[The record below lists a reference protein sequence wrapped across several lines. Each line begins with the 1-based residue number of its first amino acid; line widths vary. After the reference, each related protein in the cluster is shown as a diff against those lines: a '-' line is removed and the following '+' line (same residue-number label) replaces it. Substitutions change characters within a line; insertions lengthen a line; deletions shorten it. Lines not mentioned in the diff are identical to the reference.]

1 MARSGA
7 KRHSITLERQDASGT
22 DEYGSPVIA
31 WVAQSPDVWASIEA
45 PSAKTMRN
53 AGEVVLGGAVTGV
66 DLLEVVIYPVED
78 LEPVK
83 WRFRWNGRVYEI
95 KTARLSNDMKDLTLL
110 AMVGTSDGL

>member
-22 DEYGSPVIA
+22 DDYGSPVTA
-31 WVAQSPDVWASIEA
+31 WVAVPPNVWASIEA

-53 AGEVVLGGAVTGV
+53 AGVVVLGGAVAGV
-66 DLLEVVIYPVED
+66 DLLEVVIYPVD
-78 LEPVK
+78 GLEPVK
-83 WRFRWNGRVYEI
+83 WRFRWNGRVYDI
-95 KTARLSNDMKDLTLL
+95 KTARLSNDMKDLILL

>member
-22 DEYGSPVIA
+22 DEYGSPITA

-53 AGEVVLGGAVTGV
+53 AGEKVLGGAVTGV
-66 DLLEVVIYPVED
+66 DLLEVTVYPVEG

-83 WRFRWNGRVYEI
+83 WRFRWNGRVYDI
-95 KTARLSNDMKDLTLL
+95 KTARLSNDMKDLILL

>member
-7 KRHSITLERQDASGT
+7 KRHSITLERQDAGAI
-22 DEYGSPVIA
+22 DEYGSSIAA
-31 WVAQSPDVWASIEA
+31 WVAQAPDVWASIEA

-53 AGEVVLGGAVTGV
+53 AGEVVLGGAVAGV
-66 DLLEVVIYPVED
+66 DLLEIVIYPVD
-78 LEPVK
+78 GLEPVK

-110 AMVGTSDGL
+110 AMVGVSDGL

>member
-22 DEYGSPVIA
+22 DEYGSPVTA
-31 WVAQSPDVWASIEA
+31 WVAVPPNVWASIEA
-45 PSAKTMRN
+45 PSAKTMRG
-53 AGEVVLGGAVTGV
+53 AGEEVLAGAVTGV
-66 DLLEVVIYPVED
+66 DLLEVVIYPVEG

-83 WRFRWNGRVYEI
+83 WRFRWNGRVYDI
-95 KTARLSNDMKDLTLL
+95 KAARLSNDMKDLILL